1 MAEFFFGCEAARI
14 SDEPSGQFLNA
25 DFDEVGR
32 VGAIVTSHHD
42 QEVERFAEQVE

>member
-1 MAEFFFGCEAARI
+1 MAEFFFGCEATRI
-14 SDEPSGQFLNA
+14 TDEIGGQFLNA

-42 QEVERFAEQVE
+42 QEVERFAE